1 MHRTTKQ
8 QKTQLPLW
16 LRRLDRSS
24 ERQPTAQTRLG
35 SAARL
40 DLAMVLMAD
49 GLLHLEE
56 RAKGHRPGRD
66 AKPRPVD
73 QLLRQFAE
81 LDHRWARA
89 KGM

>member
-1 MHRTTKQ
+1 MHRDTKQ
-8 QKTQLPLW
+8 QKTQPPLW

-24 ERQPTAQTRLG
+24 ERQPTAQARLG

-56 RAKGHRPGRD
+56 RAKGHGPGRD
-66 AKPRPVD
+66 TKPRSVD
-73 QLLRQFAE
+73 QMLRRFAE
-81 LDHRWARA
+81 LDHRWTRA
-89 KGM
+89 KGL